1 MRIHYL
7 SIIGSKTE
15 TDLLTWCNE
24 SVPDMK
30 LANFRDKQLK
40 DGVFLI
46 KLLASIEPRIIDWD
60 LVKTENASE
69 EDMQQNA
76 KYAIS
81 LARKLGAIIFLVWD
95 DILGVNQKMMVIFVA
110 SIYDLKMQT
119 EQ

>member
-1 MRIHYL
+1 
-7 SIIGSKTE
+7 
-15 TDLLTWCNE
+15 
-24 SVPDMK
+24 MK

>member
-1 MRIHYL
+1 M
-7 SIIGSKTE
+7 
-15 TDLLTWCNE
+15 
-24 SVPDMK
+24 
-30 LANFRDKQLK
+30 
-40 DGVFLI
+40 FLI

-95 DILGVNQKMMVIFVA
+95 DILEVNQKMMIIFVA
-110 SIYDLKMQT
+110 SIYDLKMQV
-119 EQ
+119 EE

>member
-1 MRIHYL
+1 M
-7 SIIGSKTE
+7 
-15 TDLLTWCNE
+15 
-24 SVPDMK
+24 
-30 LANFRDKQLK
+30 
-40 DGVFLI
+40 FLI